1 MPIAADIQR
10 LDPGAEIRL
19 YQIDM
24 TSIGGGVLNY
34 VPGTLD
40 GQAVRWKGQQYIPL
54 PIDADGFEK
63 AAQGSLPTPTLT
75 VAKDVLIAAA
85 VVSFDDLRGARV
97 IRWRTFVKY
106 LDGQPQ
112 ADPNQHFPPDIF
124 RIERKVLQNKTMIR
138 WELAADL
145 DQQGRQ
151 IPGRVATKN
160 HCPWRYR
167 FWNGGSFTYSSDPHA
182 CPYAGA
188 AMFLPNGN
196 PTGDP
201 AQDRCGKR
209 LSDCRKRFG
218 AIPLPYGGFPGIGS
232 GKS

>member
-24 TSIGGGVLNY
+24 TGIGGGVLNY

-40 GQAVRWKGQQYIPL
+40 GQAVRWKGQPYIPL

-63 AAQGSLPTPTLT
+63 ASQGSLPTPTLT

-138 WELAADL
+138 WELSADL

-151 IPGRVATKN
+151 IPGRVATRN
-160 HCPWRYR
+160 HCSWIYR
-167 FWNGGSFTYSSDPHA
+167 HFSGGGFTYSSSPHA

-188 AMFLPNGN
+188 AMFESNGN
-196 PTGDP
+196 PTADP
-201 AQDRCGKR
+201 AKDRCGKR

-218 AIPLPYGGFPGIGS
+218 AVPLPYGGFPGIS
-232 GKS
+232 MQK